1 MPYAVYPPGKAYR
14 VTFES
19 LIGNRT
25 LVSRLVRMAE
35 ADRVPP
41 SLLFTGPVGVGK
53 LQTALALARAVN
65 CLNEPGT
72 GCGECS
78 ACLRIGKGEHPDVHI
93 ARPEGAGRQMRA
105 DVIRQIV
112 SDAPFRP
119 FEGRRRVS
127 IFVDA
132 ERMNPTAAN
141 ILLKTLEEPPPWA
154 ILILITSN
162 AAALLPTILSRC
174 QVYRFAPL
182 AIDDVTEELVSRH
195 GMDRERATLVAALSG
210 GSLEKALELE
220 DEALIELRQTAL
232 SIARVVVDGASE
244 RDMVSRAD
252 TLSKHD
258 QLFMLLQLLVG
269 IARDVATRHAGGRI
283 VHQDLEKEIHRLAEG
298 APLSLWIRAHEL
310 AEGALEDLRDRYLNK
325 RITVSR
331 LLAEFATLRLPAT
344 SR

>member
-1 MPYAVYPPGKAYR
+1 M
-14 VTFES
+14 TFDS
-19 LIGNRT
+19 LLGNRA
-25 LVSRLVRMAE
+25 LVTRLARMAE

-41 SLLFTGPVGVGK
+41 SLLFTGPSGVGK
-53 LQTALALARAVN
+53 LQAALALAQAVN
-65 CLNEPGT
+65 CLNQPGT

-78 ACLRIGKGEHPDVHI
+78 VCLRIGKGEHPDVHI
-93 ARPEGAGRQMRA
+93 ARPEGVGRQLKA
-105 DVIRQIV
+105 EAVRQIV

-154 ILILITSN
+154 ILVLITSN
-162 AAALLPTILSRC
+162 AASLLPTILSRC

-210 GSLEKALELE
+210 GSLEKARELE
-220 DEALIELRQTAL
+220 DESLSEVRQTAL
-232 SIARVVVDGASE
+232 SMVRVVVDGASE
-244 RDMVSRAD
+244 RDMVSWAD
-252 TLSKHD
+252 ALSKHD
-258 QLFMLLQLLVG
+258 QLLMLLQLLLG
-269 IARDVATRHAGGRI
+269 IVRDVATRHAGGTL
-283 VHQDLEKEIHRLAEG
+283 VHRDLEKEIDRLAEG

-331 LLAEFATLRLPAT
+331 LLAEFASLRLPLT
-344 SR
+344 PSVQK